1 MEGTM
6 GDTSDL
12 YGRIASLE
20 LKMQNILH
28 RAHNICTFLG
38 MEQQLDMKSEILRD
52 FYWMCIDEAAGLQRQ
67 IMDLINVI
75 DATEC
80 ATKVLEHVKAASPA
94 SCSPCSS
101 PSRPSKSSSSSTPTV
116 LDSGGPPPTSLEG
129 SATGILTV
137 PSCSTGTTG
146 GAPFKLRLT
155 SPEECVRLFLE
166 SERVDA
172 TMVLLALVPQ
182 KRISLVPYFVP
193 PGEVESVKSGCHG
206 LHPKF
211 PVRLLEVLGDDMVD
225 GGLGMAK
232 LESQPW
238 VRGVYARL
246 CDALPPDAWFPC
258 PPPIRVYC
266 EDIRCLWLYA
276 HGDWGNESPDVALLP
291 LLNDMVEFLH
301 GRLRHQVY
309 VFARCCMRG
318 SSVSVALSVMM
329 TSSDCGWF
337 RDFFIGFVR
346 AKGQAVYSA
355 YPALKTYVGDL
366 GVQSLRVLDC
376 VMDPSV
382 RKVNVYSSPYTCP
395 LDRKDPSLEV
405 DLRNAGVTPT
415 EMGSYLSFMQVDA
428 SGFASSPAISIQK
441 KGSKRFKISK
451 AIAKDKENVNPHC
464 LF

>member
-1 MEGTM
+1 M
-6 GDTSDL
+6 
-12 YGRIASLE
+12 
-20 LKMQNILH
+20 
-28 RAHNICTFLG
+28 
-38 MEQQLDMKSEILRD
+38 
-52 FYWMCIDEAAGLQRQ
+52 
-67 IMDLINVI
+67 
-75 DATEC
+75 
-80 ATKVLEHVKAASPA
+80 
-94 SCSPCSS
+94 
-101 PSRPSKSSSSSTPTV
+101 
-116 LDSGGPPPTSLEG
+116 
-129 SATGILTV
+129 
-137 PSCSTGTTG
+137 
-146 GAPFKLRLT
+146 
-155 SPEECVRLFLE
+155 RLFLE

-182 KRISLVPYFVP
+182 KRISLVPYFMP

-246 CDALPPDAWFPC
+246 CDTLPPEAWFPC
-258 PPPIRVYC
+258 PPPIHVYC

-276 HGDWGNESPDVALLP
+276 HGDWGNEAPDVALLP
-291 LLNDMVEFLH
+291 LLNDMMEFLH

-428 SGFASSPAISIQK
+428 SGFAVTPAIPIQK

-451 AIAKDKENVNPHC
+451 AVPKDKENVNPHC